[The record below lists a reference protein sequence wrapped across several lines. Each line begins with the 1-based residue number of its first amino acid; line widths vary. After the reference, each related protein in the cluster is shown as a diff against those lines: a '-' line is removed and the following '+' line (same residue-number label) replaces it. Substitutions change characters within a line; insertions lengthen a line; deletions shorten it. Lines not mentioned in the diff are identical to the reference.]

1 MHFLTEGGTVAPASE
16 ESPTGTTVPP
26 KTSAE
31 ELGER
36 LMDTATT
43 MAHDMGISTTALIA
57 IIVGKYTFSAS
68 S

>member
-1 MHFLTEGGTVAPASE
+1 MHYSTEGGTVAAASE

-26 KTSAE
+26 KSSAE

-36 LMDTATT
+36 LMDTANT

-57 IIVGKYTFSAS
+57 IIVGKYTFST
-68 S
+68 